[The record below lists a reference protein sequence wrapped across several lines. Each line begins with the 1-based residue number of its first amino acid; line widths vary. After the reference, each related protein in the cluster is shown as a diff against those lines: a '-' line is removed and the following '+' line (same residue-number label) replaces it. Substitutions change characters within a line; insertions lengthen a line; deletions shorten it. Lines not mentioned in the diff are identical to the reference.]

1 MKCLR
6 AATLTVA
13 DLDRSEALYRD
24 WLDYETVEKGLL
36 EAALAASWGAPA
48 SAGKRYAVMQPRSG
62 ARIYIRFVEDTPHPD
77 YEPLKTYGWAAIEI
91 CVEDV
96 LAVNARMEKSPFTI
110 IGPPREIEGLP
121 AIYPMQV
128 QGPDGEIV
136 YLTQIRDD
144 MPAYDLPRATS
155 LVDRMFIHVLAC
167 SDMRATMAFA
177 EQQLG
182 YGYGREMDIVYTM
195 LANAFGMSYERLF
208 TIATGV
214 HERDVFLEYDQLPP
228 QGTPRPCHKGRL
240 VPGIAISTLI
250 LPDFA
255 TRIRKLA
262 PWCITDPAPRQGPVY
277 AGRMAAT
284 LRGPDGTL
292 FEVVEP

>member
-6 AATLTVA
+6 AATLSVA
-13 DLDRSEALYRD
+13 DLSRTEALYRD
-24 WLDYETVEKGLL
+24 WLDYETVEKGQL

-48 SAGKRYAVMQPRSG
+48 SAGLPYVVMQPRSG
-62 ARIYIRFVEDTPHPD
+62 ATIFLRFVEDAPHPD

-96 LAVNARMEKSPFTI
+96 LAVSARMTQSPFTI

-121 AIYPMQV
+121 AIHPMQV

-136 YLTQIRDD
+136 YLTQIRHDL
-144 MPAYDLPRATS
+144 PAYDLPRATAPI
-155 LVDRMFIHVLAC
+155 DRMFIHVLAC
-167 SDMRATMAFA
+167 SDMKSSMAFA
-177 EQQLG
+177 QDRLG
-182 YGYGREMDIVYTM
+182 FGFGREMDIVYTM
-195 LANAFGMSYERLF
+195 LANAFAMPHERLF

-214 HERDVFLEYDQLPP
+214 HQRDVFLEFDQMPP
-228 QGTPRPCHKGRL
+228 QATPRPCHKGRL
-240 VPGIAISTLI
+240 PPGIAISTLI

-255 TRIRKLA
+255 TRIGRLG
-262 PWCITDPAPRQGPVY
+262 PWCIAPPAPRQGPVY
-277 AGRMAAT
+277 GGRMAAT

-292 FEVVEP
+292 FEVVEA